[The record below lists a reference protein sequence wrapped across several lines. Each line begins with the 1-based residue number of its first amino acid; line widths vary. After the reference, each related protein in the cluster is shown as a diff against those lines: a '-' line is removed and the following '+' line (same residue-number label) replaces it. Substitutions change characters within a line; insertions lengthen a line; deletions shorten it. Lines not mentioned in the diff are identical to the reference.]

1 MIVQGWGS
9 HKEQPV
15 ELRKFLGIKAL
26 EKLASDMVYSW
37 NNIKPPTQPGERN
50 PVIEQGMAKVLC
62 MGCYGKNDQDFKFCK
77 YCGTQAGEGCPGG
90 LGERVLGTTQVIE
103 IYEEEIQREK
113 ARFFEYRAN
122 KSTNKRSMVVTRLF
136 EEFIHSK
143 GLHKHRA
150 AGVSPVNFLILD
162 ADDMD
167 VLEFLMFK
175 NVSGSGKT
183 FVHGQDCEHLGTYEQ
198 FSDCKQNCGNFHA
211 AESMRSGIISMLR
224 KGLTTLGLVGEWD
237 AERAVGNPAASNL
250 VKQYQLMI
258 REEQAKAGIT
268 QKSAA
273 ILMREDIV
281 KLLQRMSA
289 WLMNPNLTVDERYKM
304 MRDMAFIAVVFAT
317 GKRCDDL
324 ANLLVSQMVRFP
336 NGRGI
341 MFGFQFGKTLRDG
354 TRQMFGLQPDD
365 VTPEICAVRLLDDF
379 DEFTRKAGI
388 ETRGNRLFTKI
399 KNGRRILGNIPTDY
413 LTERLR
419 KYLKKADI
427 EVNQGRLVVS
437 IHSLRA
443 GGPASKLLEG
453 DHLKKVM
460 FEAYWKNP
468 KTAWRYIKLLEVLGP
483 FEYDRKTI
491 SPEEYARLNELPMN
505 EHAAWVRAYK

>member
-1 MIVQGWGS
+1 
-9 HKEQPV
+9 
-15 ELRKFLGIKAL
+15 
-26 EKLASDMVYSW
+26 
-37 NNIKPPTQPGERN
+37 
-50 PVIEQGMAKVLC
+50 
-62 MGCYGKNDQDFKFCK
+62 
-77 YCGTQAGEGCPGG
+77 
-90 LGERVLGTTQVIE
+90 
-103 IYEEEIQREK
+103 
-113 ARFFEYRAN
+113 
-122 KSTNKRSMVVTRLF
+122 
-136 EEFIHSK
+136 
-143 GLHKHRA
+143 
-150 AGVSPVNFLILD
+150 
-162 ADDMD
+162 
-167 VLEFLMFK
+167 
-175 NVSGSGKT
+175 
-183 FVHGQDCEHLGTYEQ
+183 
-198 FSDCKQNCGNFHA
+198 
-211 AESMRSGIISMLR
+211 
-224 KGLTTLGLVGEWD
+224 
-237 AERAVGNPAASNL
+237 
-250 VKQYQLMI
+250 
-258 REEQAKAGIT
+258 
-268 QKSAA
+268 
-273 ILMREDIV
+273 
-281 KLLQRMSA
+281 
-289 WLMNPNLTVDERYKM
+289 
-304 MRDMAFIAVVFAT
+304 
-317 GKRCDDL
+317 
-324 ANLLVSQMVRFP
+324 
-336 NGRGI
+336 

-365 VTPEICAVRLLDDF
+365 VTPEICAVRLMDDF

>member
-1 MIVQGWGS
+1 
-9 HKEQPV
+9 
-15 ELRKFLGIKAL
+15 
-26 EKLASDMVYSW
+26 
-37 NNIKPPTQPGERN
+37 
-50 PVIEQGMAKVLC
+50 
-62 MGCYGKNDQDFKFCK
+62 
-77 YCGTQAGEGCPGG
+77 
-90 LGERVLGTTQVIE
+90 
-103 IYEEEIQREK
+103 
-113 ARFFEYRAN
+113 
-122 KSTNKRSMVVTRLF
+122 
-136 EEFIHSK
+136 
-143 GLHKHRA
+143 
-150 AGVSPVNFLILD
+150 
-162 ADDMD
+162 
-167 VLEFLMFK
+167 MFK
-175 NVSGSGKT
+175 NVSGYRSGKT

-198 FSDCKQNCGNFHA
+198 FNDCKQNCGNFHA

-289 WLMNPNLTVDERYKM
+289 WLMNPNLTVDERYEM

-365 VTPEICAVRLLDDF
+365 VTPEICAVRLMDDF

-399 KNGRRILGNIPTDY
+399 KRKENPREYTNRLFDGATTKILEESRHRSKP
-413 LTERLR
+413 R
-419 KYLKKADI
+419 K
-427 EVNQGRLVVS
+427 VGGV
-437 IHSLRA
+437 HSLLASRRA
-443 GGPASKLLEG
+443 S
-453 DHLKKVM
+453 
-460 FEAYWKNP
+460 F
-468 KTAWRYIKLLEVLGP
+468 
-483 FEYDRKTI
+483 
-491 SPEEYARLNELPMN
+491 
-505 EHAAWVRAYK
+505 